1 MVLTV
6 DRSAITL
13 IGTQLIFSTFNRQ
26 AACEAVGFHVGYFM
40 NTVLRLV
47 KPADDPQSEQDAS
60 PLPTLIELFELY
72 CDRKKDKLKASTL
85 KGYRQ
90 CIRTDLGEWQKLR
103 VDEITRLMVSNKHA
117 EISSKN
123 SQYGKGTGQ
132 ADLVMRLLRALL
144 NYARAIYRDANDEPI
159 MKSNSV
165 DVLKDAREWNKQ
177 KPRTN
182 YLTESELPK
191 FWKATQTTPHITVR
205 DWLRLT
211 LLTGFRK
218 NEGRLLKWS
227 DIDFD
232 KRVIAVRDTKNSR
245 DHYFPMTNFLLK
257 MLKERRKYSHPDI
270 DFVFPHVDGT
280 NSPMPYNTK
289 RPDDVFAASGA
300 QCTLHDLRRSFA
312 QACYTNELSEVAIK
326 TLLNHSKHDV
336 TGKHY
341 LGGVNLKAVR
351 GPAQRVEDYLIAYC
365 TGEAVAHA
373 EYYGEEEETE
383 EADTPKPKEKIR
395 IRLTLQPV
403 EPPPEPVAKPVI
415 KKQKFY
421 KRLKPDE
428 LIKAVNE
435 NRARIGG
442 VEF

>member
-1 MVLTV
+1 
-6 DRSAITL
+6 
-13 IGTQLIFSTFNRQ
+13 
-26 AACEAVGFHVGYFM
+26 M
-40 NTVLRLV
+40 NTVLKLV
-47 KPADDPQSEQDAS
+47 RPGAPAQEDTNA
-60 PLPTLIELFELY
+60 LPTLIELFELY
-72 CDRKKDKLKASTL
+72 VDRKRDKLKASTL

-90 CIRTDLGEWQKLR
+90 CIRTALAEWQKLH

-117 EISSKN
+117 EISNKN
-123 SQYGKGTGQ
+123 SQYGQGTGQ

-144 NYARAIYRDANDEPI
+144 NYARALYRDSADQPI
-159 MKSNSV
+159 LKSNAV

-177 KPRTN
+177 RPRTN

-191 FWKATQTTPHITVR
+191 FWRATQTTPHITVR

-218 NEGRLLKWS
+218 NEGRLLRWA

-232 KRVIAVRDTKNSR
+232 KRIITVRDPKNGR
-245 DHYFPMTNFLLK
+245 THYFPMTAFLFK
-257 MLKERRKYSHPDI
+257 MLKQRRTYAHPDI

-289 RPDDVFAASGA
+289 RPDDIFAASGA
-300 QCTLHDLRRSFA
+300 QCTLHDLRRTYA
-312 QACYTNELSEVAIK
+312 QACYANELSEIAIK

-341 LGGVNLKAVR
+341 LGGTNLKALR
-351 GPAQRVEDYLIAYC
+351 APAQRVEEYILSYA
-365 TGEAVAHA
+365 TGELVAASEIFEDEDEA
-373 EYYGEEEETE
+373 EEIEP
-383 EADTPKPKEKIR
+383 PKKIR
-395 IRLTLQPV
+395 IRLSLQPV
-403 EPPPEPVAKPVI
+403 EPIEQPVAKPAE

-421 KRLKPDE
+421 KRIEPQE
-428 LIKAVNE
+428 LIKAVKE
-435 NRARIGG
+435 NRAKIGG